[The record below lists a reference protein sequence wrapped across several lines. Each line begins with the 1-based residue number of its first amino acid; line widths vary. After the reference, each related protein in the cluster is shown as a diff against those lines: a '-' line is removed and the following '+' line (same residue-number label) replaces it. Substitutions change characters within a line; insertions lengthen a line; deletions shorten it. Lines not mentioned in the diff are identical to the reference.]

1 MTIQEKLEALKAG
14 EFDKILPFHRV
25 LEGNV
30 PYKREDTANAA
41 KVEVT
46 KGVLDEAIG
55 VLDSYWVGNISKD
68 IEEALTILKT
78 LQEALKR

>member
-1 MTIQEKLEALKAG
+1 LQAG
-14 EFDKILPFHRV
+14 EFDKLFTGHDGYDPNRQ
-25 LEGNV
+25 L
-30 PYKREDTANAA
+30 YKSWAKKNLTLDAKANAA

>member
-1 MTIQEKLEALKAG
+1 
-14 EFDKILPFHRV
+14 
-25 LEGNV
+25 
-30 PYKREDTANAA
+30 
-41 KVEVT
+41 VT